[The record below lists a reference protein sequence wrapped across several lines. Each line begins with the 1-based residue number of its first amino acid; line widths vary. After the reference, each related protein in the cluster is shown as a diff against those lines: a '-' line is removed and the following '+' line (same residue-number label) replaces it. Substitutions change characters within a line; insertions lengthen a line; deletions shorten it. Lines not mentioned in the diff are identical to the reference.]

1 MSSLKCDTE
10 PHRPEHL
17 RDQGV
22 PHDVTSERGRFWQ
35 LKLLLLA
42 YLAYAGV
49 RHLTDPDF
57 ASIFSGVTFGVHEL
71 GHLVFAFFGEWISA
85 AGGSLAQVLL
95 PVGAA
100 LLFLRQ
106 RDRFGVAVCGAWLA
120 MSLANLAVYIGDAR
134 AEALDLVSF
143 SPEGAVHDW
152 NYLLGSLRLLEHDT
166 QIAGFVRAIGWLLLA
181 GSIGGGAAA
190 AMRSAPPATE

>member
-1 MSSLKCDTE
+1 M
-10 PHRPEHL
+10 
-17 RDQGV
+17 

>member
-1 MSSLKCDTE
+1 LA
-10 PHRPEHL
+10 
-17 RDQGV
+17 G
-22 PHDVTSERGRFWQ
+22 RGRFWPI
-35 LKLLLLA
+35 KLLLLA

-71 GHLVFAFFGEWISA
+71 GHLVFAFFGEWISV

-152 NYLLGSLRLLEHDT
+152 NYLLESLGLLRNDT
-166 QIAGFVRAIGWLLLA
+166 RIAGFVRAVGWVLLA

-190 AMRSAPPATE
+190 ALRSAPPATE